1 MKSVAKWLALPLI
14 ALLIITGCTAMGGL
28 DIQKAIQANLKT
40 TSSESKQTIKFELEP
55 ASDQLD
61 KEDKDMIA
69 LINSIE
75 LHVDSAKVQSSK
87 EISIKGDISYSGK
100 KLPLQLSMDEKGM
113 AVQFEGAKKP
123 FYLSLQ
129 DSTTA
134 NIDFKKYEEQVN
146 TLTSKLYEVMF
157 KHLPNPK
164 NISVKSV
171 QENINGQSTNL
182 TQLHVELNG
191 EEIVSLVK
199 PFVTSLAKDEV
210 GLKELIGVVYDLA
223 SSMNDVDPS
232 INVPDL
238 GSRET
243 AIAMAYGMIQPA
255 LSEFVEKYDEYLAEA
270 YKQEPELKT
279 VLGKETV
286 LKTDLYFDSSLKIR
300 KQHVELKVMLPKYD
314 DIPVKSFKISSDA
327 EVWNIGADV
336 KVDKVDISGGFVNL
350 GYDSE
355 NNMTPGTVLRN
366 FEPNSDVYGLLK
378 NQFKITQQSFMIDSE
393 SDYYNVIKKQGSAF
407 IPLRQVTNPL
417 DAEVKWTKGS
427 KVITII
433 DDITQKEI
441 ILTVGS
447 KEAVVGG
454 ETVQLAAPVF
464 VHKDGSTY
472 VPLRF
477 LAEALGASLH
487 IDSEGWITITRN

>member
-1 MKSVAKWLALPLI
+1 
-14 ALLIITGCTAMGGL
+14 
-28 DIQKAIQANLKT
+28 
-40 TSSESKQTIKFELEP
+40 
-55 ASDQLD
+55 
-61 KEDKDMIA
+61 
-69 LINSIE
+69 
-75 LHVDSAKVQSSK
+75 
-87 EISIKGDISYSGK
+87 
-100 KLPLQLSMDEKGM
+100 
-113 AVQFEGAKKP
+113 
-123 FYLSLQ
+123 
-129 DSTTA
+129 
-134 NIDFKKYEEQVN
+134 
-146 TLTSKLYEVMF
+146 
-157 KHLPNPK
+157 
-164 NISVKSV
+164 
-171 QENINGQSTNL
+171 
-182 TQLHVELNG
+182 
-191 EEIVSLVK
+191 
-199 PFVTSLAKDEV
+199 
-210 GLKELIGVVYDLA
+210 
-223 SSMNDVDPS
+223 
-232 INVPDL
+232 
-238 GSRET
+238 
-243 AIAMAYGMIQPA
+243 
-255 LSEFVEKYDEYLAEA
+255 
-270 YKQEPELKT
+270 
-279 VLGKETV
+279 
-286 LKTDLYFDSSLKIR
+286 
-300 KQHVELKVMLPKYD
+300 
-314 DIPVKSFKISSDA
+314 
-327 EVWNIGADV
+327 
-336 KVDKVDISGGFVNL
+336 VDISGGFVNL